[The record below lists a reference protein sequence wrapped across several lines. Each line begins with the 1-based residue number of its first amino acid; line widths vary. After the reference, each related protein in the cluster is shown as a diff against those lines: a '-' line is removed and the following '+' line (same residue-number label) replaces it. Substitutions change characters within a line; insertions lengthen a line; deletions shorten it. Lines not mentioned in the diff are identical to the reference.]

1 MLLLVLVLAG
11 LRYPCLNGRR
21 SDANISASTKK
32 GTISFSCGCVYACVA
47 PVLYTLVYC
56 AYTCVVRVN
65 HLDETREFASTRVG
79 RERLVFI

>member
-1 MLLLVLVLAG
+1 MLLLVLAG

-21 SDANISASTKK
+21 SDANISASTRKRNDFQFLCLCLCLRPR
-32 GTISFSCGCVYACVA
+32 I
-47 PVLYTLVYC
+47 LYTLVYC